1 MRLRNK
7 KGAHDIISQSNYLI
21 KDYESY
27 KGNFKSLF
35 NNDNKIEI
43 EIGMGKG
50 DFIIGKAIQ
59 NPDIN
64 YIGIEKY
71 ATVLL
76 SAFKKLDMDLPN
88 LKIINMDANYIED
101 VFDKEVSKLYLNF
114 SDPWPKKKHADRRL
128 TSSKLLDKYNDIFVS
143 DRVIEMKTDNMK
155 LFEYSLCSLSEHGYI
170 LKEVNLDLHNSS
182 IENNVETEYEKK
194 FSALGQPIYRVVAI
208 QEVDMKNEKH
218 C

>member
-7 KGAHDIISQSNYLI
+7 KGAHDIISQSDYLI
-21 KDYESY
+21 KDYENY

-35 NNDNKIEI
+35 NNDNEIEI

-76 SAFKKLDMDLPN
+76 SAFKKLNNVVLPN
-88 LKIINMDANYIED
+88 LKIINMDANYIDD

-114 SDPWPKKKHADRRL
+114 SDPWPKNKHADRRL
-128 TSSKLLDKYNDIFVS
+128 TSSRLLNKYNNLFVS
-143 DRVIEMKTDNMK
+143 DHIIEMKTDNMK
-155 LFEYSLCSLSEHGYI
+155 LFEYSLCSLSENGYV
-170 LKEVNLDLHNSS
+170 LKEVNLDLHNSLV
-182 IENNVETEYEKK
+182 ENNIETEYEKK
-194 FSALGQPIYRVVAI
+194 FSSLGQPIYRVVAVQAI
-208 QEVDMKNEKH
+208 DTKK
-218 C
+218 

>member
-21 KDYESY
+21 KDYQSY